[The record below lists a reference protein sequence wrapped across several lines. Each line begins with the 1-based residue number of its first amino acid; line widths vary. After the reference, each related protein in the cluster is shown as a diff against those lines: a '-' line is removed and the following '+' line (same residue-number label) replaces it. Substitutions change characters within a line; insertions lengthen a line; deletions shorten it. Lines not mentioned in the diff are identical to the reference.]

1 MKGAGNGR
9 AVVARNL
16 FLHRETNPLFMFS
29 LDQTFSVLVIPSAGE
44 MQSAGFWLEKGNELC
59 NSGQGEE
66 AAKAYDHAL
75 SIDRTL
81 IDAWNN
87 KGLVLASLGR
97 LTEAMQCFEEA
108 LKLSPAHKHA
118 LSNMGMVLAQQKK
131 YSEAIGCFDAAIAT
145 DPYFAGA
152 WYNKALALQCLG
164 RGKEA
169 MAAMKTAATLEGSA
183 GGCCR
188 R

>member
-1 MKGAGNGR
+1 MKVVGNGR

-16 FLHRETNPLFMFS
+16 FLHRETIPLFMFS

-75 SIDRTL
+75 RIDRTL

-87 KGLVLASLGR
+87 KGLVLASQGR
-97 LTEAMQCFEEA
+97 FTEAMQCFEEA